1 MSHSVQEFS
10 CDPCSQ
16 RRVADK
22 SAPYP
27 PFLGIVHQA
36 FDWADCQHMR
46 VGVHLSDTHAPV
58 ASVTYVRVVLAGHRF
73 GRDLTDGFETILN
86 SSSIGRRRLALTAIP
101 GCPQGSRFWRE
112 KLVRV
117 LASMGFHTF
126 LPDEPC
132 RLKDSTLDPIFPC
145 NRKREET
152 ESGP

>member
-1 MSHSVQEFS
+1 MPFAVAYAI
-10 CDPCSQ
+10 
-16 RRVADK
+16 RRQGDVPDGT
-22 SAPYP
+22 S
-27 PFLGIVHQA
+27 
-36 FDWADCQHMR
+36 
-46 VGVHLSDTHAPV
+46 
-58 ASVTYVRVVLAGHRF
+58 GHRF
-73 GRDLTDGFETILN
+73 GRDLTDGFGVGADDTQY
-86 SSSIGRRRLALTAIP
+86 SSIGRRRLALTAIP